1 MHLAI
6 LPLAITMMA
15 GPQIISAII
24 FVTVPNKPLKV
35 SVSFL
40 AGVAIATIVG
50 LVIAAVAVAALLGDN
65 LSLGEP
71 SNKGSVGHILQYLL
85 VGLLVVLALK
95 NYVRRETIEPPRWLG
110 TLMSADSKRAL
121 MTGLLVIWLMP
132 GDIVILLTVAVN
144 LEHNDDSLVAAVPFI
159 AATVLIAALP
169 LLFYV
174 LFHRRAQRLMPRVR
188 DWINSNSWLLNIMV
202 CGVFIALILLPT

>member
-1 MHLAI
+1 MNLHI

-24 FVTVPNKPLKV
+24 FVTVPKPLKV
-35 SVSFL
+35 SAAFL

-50 LVIAAVAVAALLGDN
+50 LVITVAVAAVLVGDT

-71 SNKGSVGHILQYLL
+71 SNKGSIGHILQYLL
-85 VGLLVVLALK
+85 VGLLVGLALK

-110 TLMSADSKRAL
+110 TLMSADSKRAF

-132 GDIVILLTVAVN
+132 GDIIVMLTVGVN
-144 LEHNDDSLVAAVPFI
+144 LEHNDVSLVAAVPFI

-174 LFHRRAQRLMPRVR
+174 LFHRGAQRLMPQVR
-188 DWINSNSWLLNIMV
+188 EWINSKSWLLNIMV
-202 CGVFIALILLPT
+202 CAVFIALIL